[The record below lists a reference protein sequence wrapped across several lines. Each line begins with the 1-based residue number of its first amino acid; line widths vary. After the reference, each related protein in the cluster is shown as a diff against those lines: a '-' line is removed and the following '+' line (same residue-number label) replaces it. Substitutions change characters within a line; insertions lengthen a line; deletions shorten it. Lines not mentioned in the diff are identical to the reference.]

1 VQKISNNSVLYL
13 IFTNE
18 MKFPSDMKEIL
29 NLPYVNSNTT
39 EFDFMDRRE
48 LGEEQ
53 ERKNQTLL
61 GV

>member
-1 VQKISNNSVLYL
+1 MLYL